1 MICMLNKSCTYFQPL
16 WLPSLCTDF
25 FIESTQANAGEGGE
39 GEETLSFMSDSKQRC
54 VGLEEGSGGK
64 I

>member
-25 FIESTQANAGEGGE
+25 FIESTRANAEEGGQ
-39 GEETLSFMSDSKQRC
+39 GEHSSFHVR
-54 VGLEEGSGGK
+54 L
-64 I
+64 